1 MVLLDGIIR
10 TGRLCAFLESFY
22 TELRKE
28 DEEHLKEVE
37 ERTMWEFWL
46 HKVFTKES
54 YKEFRESLQKSND
67 TQADRPSDE
76 ELQAIVNESAQI
88 MQGFRP
94 S

>member
-22 TELRKE
+22 EEQRKE
-28 DEEHLKEVE
+28 DE

-76 ELQAIVNESAQI
+76 ELQAIVNASAQI